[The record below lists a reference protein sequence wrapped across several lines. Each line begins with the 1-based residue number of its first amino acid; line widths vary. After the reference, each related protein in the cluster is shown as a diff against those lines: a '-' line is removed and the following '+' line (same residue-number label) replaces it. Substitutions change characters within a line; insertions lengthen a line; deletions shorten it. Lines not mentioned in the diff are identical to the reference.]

1 AVSADRGSLQGG
13 RRAPGDGDRL
23 GRGLAHPARRAA
35 FRTGPDGVP
44 VSPRL
49 FLPTL
54 GWVMAGLALIAVL
67 AVFGRGLGLRWD
79 PFNITEGR
87 MEAAERRAEA
97 AVDEA
102 RARRLEAEGAADQA
116 GRLDHH
122 HRQSVALVRA
132 TAAADA
138 QARNADD
145 AQVPLD
151 PARAARLRA
160 HD

>member
-1 AVSADRGSLQGG
+1 
-13 RRAPGDGDRL
+13 
-23 GRGLAHPARRAA
+23 
-35 FRTGPDGVP
+35 
-44 VSPRL
+44 
-49 FLPTL
+49 
-54 GWVMAGLALIAVL
+54 
-67 AVFGRGLGLRWD
+67 WD
-79 PFNITEGR
+79 PFNITERR

-122 HRQSVALVRA
+122 HRKSVALVRA

-160 HD
+160 HDGQPCGLAPELCGAPAPDPAAGSRDAVPPGPPAAGSDPGRS